1 MCASNRMPD
10 LHVLPTPGLQQAA
23 QACCPL
29 LEGDRAKGEW
39 IACCSKHFSSMAKR
53 LARDDELA
61 KDALQISWM
70 KIVQAANVSLGGP
83 TACPWVAKV
92 VANNVRDLQREKRDR
107 KEEPLEAA
115 GSLRA
120 EQNIEST
127 AQERQMLELLREMV
141 AMLPDTY
148 RQVYALRMQEER
160 SVKETAERLGITES
174 NVTTT
179 LSRAVRIIEG
189 KLKAR
194 TKLRGQSQAG
204 LEKNCDGQ
212 AASSV
217 VEDRE
222 GVPMTGKDEHAPAA
236 FRRFVM
242 TQFVPFLVIAV
253 GLASVPAR
261 TAAQSLAPSRS
272 KIFSHR
278 DVRGKPIPG
287 YQAGYV
293 FGVNASMSAFWVD
306 HEVKGPVLEQPID
319 LPNSFRQSVGAVAVS
334 FDERIAVSAGAADK
348 EGRLVSALAWF
359 KMDGS
364 LIRIVRTSPFAA
376 AKIGFTVDGSL
387 WAIGVELLDDK
398 SDYKPGH
405 DVMRQYGT
413 DGSLVRSIVPWSS
426 LATVG
431 GGHPVDLGL
440 LLTSRNY
447 AALISTRARTWT
459 LVSPQQGIVSA
470 GSLQTP
476 QGFEII
482 FGGVTD
488 SGRLFV
494 NGQWSNDAWQGQYPH
509 SPVFEIATDSGA
521 LELVEAASALP
532 IEEGLMMLGSEGE
545 NLVFHARAWGKDSRL
560 IWARAR

>member
-1 MCASNRMPD
+1 
-10 LHVLPTPGLQQAA
+10 
-23 QACCPL
+23 
-29 LEGDRAKGEW
+29 
-39 IACCSKHFSSMAKR
+39 
-53 LARDDELA
+53 
-61 KDALQISWM
+61 
-70 KIVQAANVSLGGP
+70 
-83 TACPWVAKV
+83 
-92 VANNVRDLQREKRDR
+92 
-107 KEEPLEAA
+107 
-115 GSLRA
+115 
-120 EQNIEST
+120 
-127 AQERQMLELLREMV
+127 
-141 AMLPDTY
+141 
-148 RQVYALRMQEER
+148 
-160 SVKETAERLGITES
+160 
-174 NVTTT
+174 
-179 LSRAVRIIEG
+179 
-189 KLKAR
+189 
-194 TKLRGQSQAG
+194 
-204 LEKNCDGQ
+204 
-212 AASSV
+212 
-217 VEDRE
+217 
-222 GVPMTGKDEHAPAA
+222 
-236 FRRFVM
+236 M

-306 HEVKGPVLEQPID
+306 HEVKGPVLEQAID

-413 DGSLVRSIVPWSS
+413 DGSLIRSIVPWSS

-431 GGHPVDLGL
+431 GGHPVEGGL

-476 QGFEII
+476 QGLEII
-482 FGGVTD
+482 CGGVTD

-494 NGQWSNDAWQGQYPH
+494 DGQWSNDAWQGQYPH